1 MSQLGTNFKRVIYWA
16 PRNAVRCIPIS
27 VHPRMIVRAKHCQ
40 ATLAMGSQ
48 AAPTLLP
55 KTYVH
60 LHNKNILCCS
70 KALKQQEAGT
80 LKKKKL
86 SIINVL

>member
-16 PRNAVRCIPIS
+16 PRNAVRCILIS
-27 VHPRMIVRAKHCQ
+27 MHPRMMVRAKHCQ

-48 AAPTLLP
+48 ATPTLLP
-55 KTYVH
+55 KTYVQ

-70 KALKQQEAGT
+70 KALKQREAGT
-80 LKKKKL
+80 LKKKKTV
-86 SIINVL
+86 NN